1 MDDLIIEGFAVPA
14 GERRRTH
21 ISALELAD
29 GTSVQIP
36 LILINGS
43 RPGPRIYLGAAI
55 HGDEVNGIAILTRA
69 LAHVDERKLAVSIV
83 CVPVQ
88 QPLAL
93 HADHRLPL
101 AQYLKSPL
109 DQVPVDA
116 WTCFPGNADGN
127 IAQVMAATLFRLIE
141 QCDVAL
147 DVHTPTRGGRYVPIS
162 ILPHMNLG
170 ASAREAERLA
180 HLFGSGWIMRGDRGM
195 YVSDG
200 ILCVEATKAGVPCFT
215 FEIGEGGRL
224 EEDQV
229 ATGMQCVL
237 NLLKGLEM
245 IDGTPVAAT
254 ETHVMRD
261 FLGIRATHGGLLL
274 TEAKLGQH
282 VSAGDVLCRIYNV
295 FGDEVQTVLAPEAG
309 LFVRSTTLGSVS
321 KGERV
326 ATLGLV

>member
-1 MDDLIIEGFAVPA
+1 MNDLVIEGVTVPA
-14 GERRRTH
+14 GESRRSH

-29 GTSVQIP
+29 GTSVQVP
-36 LILINGS
+36 LLLINGT
-43 RPGPRIYLGAAI
+43 RPGPRIYIGAAI
-55 HGDEVNGIAILTRA
+55 HGDEVNGIALVARA
-69 LAHVDERKLAVSIV
+69 LAKVDPKTLAGSIV

-109 DQVPVDA
+109 DQMPVDA
-116 WTCFPGNADGN
+116 WTCFPGDPDGN
-127 IAQVMAATLFRLIE
+127 IAQVMAATLFRLIR
-141 QCDVAL
+141 QCDCAL
-147 DVHTPTRGGRYVPIS
+147 DIHTPTRGGRYVPIA
-162 ILPHMNLG
+162 ILPHPDLG
-170 ASAREAERLA
+170 TASQEAERMA
-180 HLFGSGWIMRGDRGM
+180 HLLGTGWVVRGERGM

-229 ATGMQCVL
+229 AIGAQCVL
-237 NLLKGLEM
+237 NLLIGLGM
-245 IDGTPVAAT
+245 IGGDPVAPA

-261 FLGIRATHGGLLL
+261 FLGLRAAHGGLLL
-274 TEAKLGQH
+274 TEATLGRA
-282 VSAGDVLCRIYNV
+282 VAKGDVLCRILNV
-295 FGDEVQTVLAPEAG
+295 YGDEVEVVTAPQDA

-321 KGERV
+321 RGERV
-326 ATLGLV
+326 ATLGLL